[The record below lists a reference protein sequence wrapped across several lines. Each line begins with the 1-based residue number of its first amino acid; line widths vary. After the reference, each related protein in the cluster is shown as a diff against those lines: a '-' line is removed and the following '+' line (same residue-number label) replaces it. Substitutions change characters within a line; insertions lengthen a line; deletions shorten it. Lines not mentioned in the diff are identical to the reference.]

1 MLLFAAVAVVAA
13 VAVAVAV
20 AGAVVDLIAVVVV
33 FVAVAVVVLMTAE
46 LRLIDLLRVAE
57 RIVKK
62 FFFVGR
68 EEYHE
73 RAIL

>member
-1 MLLFAAVAVVAA
+1 MVTTIAVV
-13 VAVAVAV
+13 
-20 AGAVVDLIAVVVV
+20 VVDLIAVVVV

-46 LRLIDLLRVAE
+46 LLLIDLERVAE

-62 FFFVGR
+62 FALSAER
-68 EEYHE
+68 RYHE